1 MTNWLNARLNLLS
14 EILVIARTIYQNK
27 INAFLLVLLILAGS
41 TYSLLMCNS
50 SIPGTKINSVNNK
63 VETLNI
69 FNHRTVFVERPAMVR
84 FRLQNVTSFLN
95 ARKSKRR

>member
-41 TYSLLMCNS
+41 TYSLIMCNS
-50 SIPGTKINSVNNK
+50 SIQGTKINSVNNK
-63 VETLNI
+63 VETLI
-69 FNHRTVFVERPAMVR
+69 FLTTERSSSRGRPWCASGSRM
-84 FRLQNVTSFLN
+84 
-95 ARKSKRR
+95 